1 VARPS
6 RYGAE
11 AGAEAGASARAP
23 YPARLLSAAN
33 DNRPSLARRLLPFI
47 AAAALLAAAA
57 LALLI

>member
-11 AGAEAGASARAP
+11 AGAEAGASALARD
-23 YPARLLSAAN
+23 PARLLRAAN

-47 AAAALLAAAA
+47 ATAALLAAVG